1 MESRYIRKGIEGSNP
16 SLSASY
22 GRFSIINIM
31 KFKKAVL
38 IKIAESHL
46 DPKYWDKLNTL
57 VEEKVSLAPDDPK
70 LKDELKDCDCLL
82 LGFQVSIDEDILDAA
97 PNLKL
102 INILATAYGTVDLAA
117 AAKRNIPVCNLGGYS
132 TESVA
137 EFILAAILHE
147 IRNIE
152 EGLKRARSGNYSF
165 EGIRARELK
174 NSNFGVIGLGNIGN
188 RVAELASGFGANVS
202 YWSRSKKDS
211 PFKFQELNE
220 LLSSCTYIS
229 VNVAESE
236 ETIGLL
242 NQSNLPLIKP
252 DSILISTV
260 PPPIID
266 TDALVERLSK
276 NDIIFISDH
285 PDEMKKEDLDKLKKF
300 KNVVFYPPIAF
311 LSDEARIAKQEI
323 FISNMT
329 GFLDGNIQNKV
340 N

>member
-1 MESRYIRKGIEGSNP
+1 
-16 SLSASY
+16 
-22 GRFSIINIM
+22 M

-38 IKIAESHL
+38 VKISDSHF
-46 DPKYWDKLNTL
+46 DPKYWDKMNDL
-57 VEEKVSLAPDDPK
+57 VESKVSLAADAPK

-82 LGFQVSIDEDILDAA
+82 LGFQVPVGKDILDAA

-102 INILATAYGTVDLAA
+102 INILATAYGTVDLEE

-137 EFILAAILHE
+137 EFTVAAILHK
-147 IRNIE
+147 IRDLD

-188 RVAELASGFGANVS
+188 RVAELAAGFGAHVS
-202 YWSRSKKDS
+202 YWTRTKKIT
-211 PFKFQELNE
+211 PFQYQELDQ
-220 LLSSCTYIS
+220 LLSNCTYIS
-229 VNVAESE
+229 VNVAEAK

-242 NQSNLPLIKP
+242 NAKNLPLMKP
-252 DSILISTV
+252 DSVLVSTV

-266 TDALVERLSK
+266 TGALVERLSK
-276 NDIIFISDH
+276 NDITFIFDH
-285 PDEMKKEDLDKLKKF
+285 PDEMPKEELARLSQFD
-300 KNVVFYPPIAF
+300 NCVVYPPIAF

-323 FISNMT
+323 FINNMVE
-329 GFLDGNIQNKV
+329 FLDGGNTPNKV